1 MKEGNFNIAKN
12 TVIIAVTILTMI
24 IHDNVD
30 EDEDDIMKTAVV
42 IMTMIKVN
50 AVLPHW
56 CMSTDMSAAQFNDPS
71 HILSHLVA
79 IL

>member
-1 MKEGNFNIAKN
+1 MKEGNFKIAKN
-12 TVIIAVTILTMI
+12 TVIIAVMILTII

-30 EDEDDIMKTAVV
+30 EDEDDIMTTAVI

-56 CMSTDMSAAQFNDPS
+56 WARVWVR
-71 HILSHLVA
+71 LSLMTHLTSWA
-79 IL
+79 ILLQFSN

>member
-1 MKEGNFNIAKN
+1 MQKN
-12 TVIIAVTILTMI
+12 TVIIAVKILTII

-30 EDEDDIMKTAVV
+30 EDEDDIMTTAVI

-56 CMSTDMSAAQFNDPS
+56 
-71 HILSHLVA
+71 
-79 IL
+79 

>member
-30 EDEDDIMKTAVV
+30 EDEDDIMTTAVI

-56 CMSTDMSAAQFNDPS
+56 
-71 HILSHLVA
+71 
-79 IL
+79 

>member
-12 TVIIAVTILTMI
+12 TVIIAVMILAMI

-30 EDEDDIMKTAVV
+30 EGEDDMMTTAVI
-42 IMTMIKVN
+42 IMTTIKVN

-56 CMSTDMSAAQFNDPS
+56 
-71 HILSHLVA
+71 
-79 IL
+79 